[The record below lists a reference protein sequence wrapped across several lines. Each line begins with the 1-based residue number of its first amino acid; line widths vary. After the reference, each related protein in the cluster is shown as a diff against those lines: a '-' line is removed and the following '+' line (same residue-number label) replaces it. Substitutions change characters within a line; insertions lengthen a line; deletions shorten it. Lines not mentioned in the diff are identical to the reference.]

1 MISKASAE
9 HILRRR
15 IGKIRD
21 CIVQAYGSWRSD
33 HQGNGSDGLILTPRS
48 RASVIHD
55 YMVAFAR
62 DFFKDDPGIRIFTK
76 RGLSLINIDDSLL
89 LRFKKLD
96 AEKRSR
102 NIPTQQTYLFRA
114 QLELPGIPAELTHI
128 EAGYVLNEL
137 QTMLDGIYIT
147 CPNGKRL
154 EWFID
159 LTSLLGANV
168 VPLSPPSALPKAPA
182 AARKKRLKPKTE
194 HKDKKNEGDQ
204 P

>member
-1 MISKASAE
+1 MISKTSAE

-15 IGKIRD
+15 LKKIRD
-21 CIVQAYGSWRSD
+21 CIFLSFGKWKSG
-33 HQGNGSDGLILTPRS
+33 HQGNGLILTPRS

-62 DFFKDDPGIRIFTK
+62 DFFKDDPGIRIFAR
-76 RGLSLINIDDSLL
+76 RGLSLMNIDDSLL

-102 NIPTQQTYLFRA
+102 NIPTQQTHLFRA
-114 QLELPGIPAELTHI
+114 QLELPGIPAELTHL

-137 QTMLDGIYIT
+137 QTALDGVYIT
-147 CPNGKRL
+147 CPNGNRL
-154 EWFID
+154 EWFMD
-159 LTSLLGANV
+159 LTSLPGANV
-168 VPLSPPSALPKAPA
+168 VPLPSSALPEAPA
-182 AARKKRLKPKTE
+182 AARKKRIRPKTE
-194 HKDKKNEGDQ
+194 RKDKKDEGDK